1 MIRYYWIRLKMKYHY
16 YVTKDMSKYDV
27 LWEKKSK
34 VKYYSNRKKGTKGL
48 YQLTIVHIAVALHSV
63 VIKEDFYGI

>member
-1 MIRYYWIRLKMKYHY
+1 MIRYYWIRLRMKYHY

-34 VKYYSNRKKGTKGL
+34 LKYYSNRKKGTK
-48 YQLTIVHIAVALHSV
+48 S
-63 VIKEDFYGI
+63 DFTN